1 MDLKKKIEN
10 RSANIGVIG
19 LGYVGL
25 PLAMEFVRAGFKVTG
40 IDVNTEK
47 VDMINAGNNY
57 IQDVSDNALASAVS
71 DGNLNATTDFAAT
84 KKLDSV
90 SICVPTPLKK
100 HKNPDISY
108 IVSAMNEVEKYIHPG
123 MIIILESTTYPGS
136 TRELILPS
144 LETNG
149 FTVGKDFFLC
159 FSPERIDPGN
169 TEYTTQNT
177 PKVIGGI
184 TDQCTDMGAAV
195 YGTIVEKVVTV
206 SSPETAEMVKL
217 LENTFRAINIGLANE
232 VAIMCEKLGV
242 DVWEVINAAGTKPFG
257 FMKFSPGPGLGGHCI
272 PIDPHYLSWKL
283 KTLDY
288 DARFIQLA
296 GEINTAMP
304 RHVLKLVTEGL
315 NQQQKAL
322 KGSKV
327 LIIGVAY
334 KKDVNDVRESPA
346 LDILQL
352 LEESGV
358 KTDYFDPHVE
368 SISLDGSTI
377 NSLEKLDGNAVS
389 EFDACI
395 IVTDHSN
402 IDFELIRKHCSLI
415 IDTRNV
421 YHGRTDKNVI
431 RLGVGNHQID

>member
-47 VDMINAGNNY
+47 VEMINAGNNY

-368 SISLDGSTI
+368 SIIWDGSTI

-421 YHGRTDKNVI
+421 YHEKTGKNII
-431 RLGVGNHQID
+431 RLGVGNHQIN